1 MKRKTLAKEII
12 YSGIGL
18 HKGENIDMKLIP
30 GSNGIIF
37 KRVDLEDGKN
47 EIKLDIENTFDLT
60 RGTNLKNEFGAK
72 VHTIEHFLSALY
84 AAEITD
90 LVIELDGNELPICDG
105 SAGRFIDLFE
115 NAGIKELDGEVE
127 PIVIT
132 KPIYLTVG
140 DKNIVALPYDDIK

>member
-12 YSGIGL
+12 YSGLGL

-60 RGTNLKNEFGAK
+60 RGTN
-72 VHTIEHFLSALY
+72 
-84 AAEITD
+84 
-90 LVIELDGNELPICDG
+90 
-105 SAGRFIDLFE
+105 
-115 NAGIKELDGEVE
+115 
-127 PIVIT
+127 
-132 KPIYLTVG
+132 
-140 DKNIVALPYDDIK
+140 